1 MEAEDLRKQGW
12 PVEESAVTVWRAVG
26 CPHCGQTGYQ
36 GRVGIFE
43 FMEMDD
49 DLRHEVMSRADAN
62 ALREV
67 ARRRGLRSLKE
78 DGWLKVTAGVTTP
91 EEVFRV
97 TQQV

>member
-1 MEAEDLRKQGW
+1 
-12 PVEESAVTVWRAVG
+12 
-26 CPHCGQTGYQ
+26 
-36 GRVGIFE
+36 VGIFE

-78 DGWLKVTAGVTTP
+78 DGWLKVKAGVTTP

-97 TQQV
+97 TQQA